1 MNRDNKGF
9 SLVEL
14 LVVIAVMA
22 ILAGVGLQGFGLVAN
37 GNMKKTAGLLNEELR
52 TVQKNSKNIYV
63 DYYWQL
69 VIENDDG
76 GYKVEIIR
84 MNKKTITNPDGST
97 TDILDPEVYDSQE
110 LPSRMKLQFTCG
122 TSKIDMPISE
132 GNMLVVTYHKGS
144 GAIDRV
150 EYDAI
155 SKGLTNEADLN
166 DVYAKEKAAELGFAE
181 QNENLQIE
189 VTSDSI
195 SSTKSVTAYFNT
207 GKVVSK

>member
-52 TVQKNSKNIYV
+52 TVQKNSKNIYA

-76 GYKVEIIR
+76 RYKVEIIR

-97 TDILDPEVYDSQE
+97 TDILDPEVYDSQNGIAIYLRYIKDRYANQRRE
-110 LPSRMKLQFTCG
+110 YVSCDLPQRL
-122 TSKIDMPISE
+122 
-132 GNMLVVTYHKGS
+132 GS
-144 GAIDRV
+144 D
-150 EYDAI
+150 
-155 SKGLTNEADLN
+155 
-166 DVYAKEKAAELGFAE
+166 
-181 QNENLQIE
+181 
-189 VTSDSI
+189 
-195 SSTKSVTAYFNT
+195 
-207 GKVVSK
+207 

>member
-52 TVQKNSKNIYV
+52 TVQKNSKNIYA

-76 GYKVEIIR
+76 RYKVEIIR

-97 TDILDPEVYDSQE
+97 ARNSHP
-110 LPSRMKLQFTCG
+110 
-122 TSKIDMPISE
+122 
-132 GNMLVVTYHKGS
+132 
-144 GAIDRV
+144 
-150 EYDAI
+150 
-155 SKGLTNEADLN
+155 
-166 DVYAKEKAAELGFAE
+166 
-181 QNENLQIE
+181 
-189 VTSDSI
+189 
-195 SSTKSVTAYFNT
+195 
-207 GKVVSK
+207 